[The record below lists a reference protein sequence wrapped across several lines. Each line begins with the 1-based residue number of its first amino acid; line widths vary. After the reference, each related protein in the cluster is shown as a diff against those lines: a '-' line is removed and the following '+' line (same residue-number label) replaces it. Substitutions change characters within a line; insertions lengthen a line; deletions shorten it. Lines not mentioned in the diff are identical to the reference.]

1 MVIKSI
7 RKRSQRIKKNVI
19 KKNDEIIMEK
29 NDIFENIDDLDL
41 NKLQKEQYYDS
52 IFEYDCCSFN
62 IYDQICITSQS
73 EIEKFIREF
82 SIFQNNHNI
91 GKLSNQMNPTKWL
104 MTDSF
109 IFLYINTLISENK
122 ISNVLNEYGIAKGFK
137 RLFHFY
143 QKELNIPNLQT
154 DTKIVQHMISEKDTS
169 ISIDMV
175 VAILREAIGFVPLDL
190 IK

>member
-1 MVIKSI
+1 MVTKSI
-7 RKRSQRIKKNVI
+7 RKRSKRVKKNVI
-19 KKNDEIIMEK
+19 KKKDEIIIE
-29 NDIFENIDDLDL
+29 NDDIFENIDDLDL

-52 IFEYDCCSFN
+52 IFAYDCFN
-62 IYDQICITSQS
+62 YKICNTPQS

-91 GKLSNQMNPTKWL
+91 GFLSSQMNPTKWL

-154 DTKIVQHMISEKDTS
+154 DNMIVQHMISEKDTS

-175 VAILREAIGFVPLDL
+175 VAILREAIGFVSLDL

>member
-1 MVIKSI
+1 MAIKSI
-7 RKRSQRIKKNVI
+7 RKKSQRVKKNVI
-19 KKNDEIIMEK
+19 KKKDEIGEDL
-29 NDIFENIDDLDL
+29 DIFENLDDLDL

-52 IFEYDCCSFN
+52 LFAYDCCSLN
-62 IYDQICITSQS
+62 ICINSQS

-109 IFLYINTLISENK
+109 IFLYISNLISENK
-122 ISNVLNEYGIAKGFK
+122 ISNILNEYGIAKGFK

-154 DTKIVQHMISEKDTS
+154 DNKIVQHMISEKDTS

-175 VAILREAIGFVPLDL
+175 VAILREAIGFVSLDL
-190 IK
+190 EK